1 MPCPL
6 VELKNVC
13 IVVDVMSPPVHEEAA
28 SSSVPADELLS
39 GWKETDEEEA

>member
-13 IVVDVMSPPVHEEAA
+13 IVVDVMTLPVREEAA

-39 GWKETDEEEA
+39 GRKETDEEEA